1 MMNVR
6 DLNVKEIEN
15 YISFVDLFNLF
26 LYLEITIVIII
37 SREPPLKIN
46 NSKTWKLTT
55 LKIAKFHLFGT
66 FENQGG
72 Y

>member
-46 NSKTWKLTT
+46 NSKT
-55 LKIAKFHLFGT
+55 
-66 FENQGG
+66 
-72 Y
+72 